1 MDNEYIYGKNDLF
14 SVVIMMKSMIKKDE
28 FDLFEKEISDL
39 IDELD
44 NKLKSISDNRKR
56 EVRTSFLRLADY
68 AKENS
73 IPVVLLSGDV
83 FDSDTPSR
91 KDKKFFYDVIR
102 EYKDITFYY
111 LKGNHDRRSKEEDRP
126 ENLKRFSS
134 KWTSYPLS
142 EDITLSGI
150 ERCKEN
156 CLSFYDTLSLEE
168 DKRNLVRLHGALSDK
183 AGRDSIYLKKLK
195 NKNIDYLAI
204 GHIHSYQDGRMDE
217 RGSYAYPGCL
227 QGRGFDETGEKGFI
241 LLTVDDK
248 KIKKE
253 FVPFSHVVIHQ
264 EEVDIT
270 NRSSIPS
277 IISKIK
283 ESVSFDPDDIYR
295 IVLKGDVLEDA
306 DFKEED
312 IEREL
317 SGLAR
322 LVNVKNRTRIQ
333 FNQEKLERDFSLKGE
348 FYRLVLEDSTLSDQE
363 KQEIIT
369 LGLAALEKKEL
380 F

>member
-1 MDNEYIYGKNDLF
+1 MKIIHAADLHLG
-14 SVVIMMKSMIKKDE
+14 SPI
-28 FDLFEKEISDL
+28 
-39 IDELD
+39 D

-102 EYKDITFYY
+102 ESKEITFYY

-134 KWTSYPLS
+134 QWTSYPLS

-168 DKRNLVRLHGALSDK
+168 DKRNLVRLHGVLSDK

-195 NKNIDYLAI
+195 NKNIDYLAL
-204 GHIHSYQDGRMDE
+204 GHIHSYQDGTMDE

-253 FVPFSHVVIHQ
+253 FVPFSHVVIRQ